1 MKKILSLLLMLF
13 MSVGMFAEGYV
24 KITSTADLTDGT
36 YLIVYETDGLA
47 FDGSLETLD
56 AVSNTISVTINNN
69 VITSTPAVD
78 ASTFAYDATN
88 KTLKSA
94 SGYYIGKTA
103 NSNGLD
109 YNTGKT
115 YTNEITF
122 DSNGNAVITAS
133 GGCTLRFNS
142 NSDQKR
148 FRYYKRTSDITPPE
162 PPTPSITE
170 ISTVAEFLAL
180 ENNKEFKFTGNL
192 VCVQDYSVSGTNS
205 SGQQYTNRY
214 LYAADE
220 TGGIVIYNPDAN
232 TPLYETTDVIP
243 GGWTATKTFYKG
255 LPEAIA
261 ATDFAEKTG
270 NQNITPI
277 EMTIAEA
284 KSSELLGAW
293 IVVKNVLIR
302 EKTVQSN
309 NGERTVYYITSDE
322 TDELELFF
330 GHTTPFDL
338 PEELNM
344 AKDTNTDRYDMYGI
358 LGIYN
363 TTRQIMPTGI
373 GQNGE
378 IITSIETID
387 SGVKKV
393 IYYNTQG
400 IQSSKPFDGLNI
412 VVTEY
417 ENGTKKTNKQ
427 IYKF

>member
-1 MKKILSLLLMLF
+1 MAKGDVVVKADKIRRWQKMGKYIKLALLILLLIL
-13 MSVGMFAEGYV
+13 
-24 KITSTADLTDGT
+24 
-36 YLIVYETDGLA
+36 
-47 FDGSLETLD
+47 
-56 AVSNTISVTINNN
+56 
-69 VITSTPAVD
+69 
-78 ASTFAYDATN
+78 
-88 KTLKSA
+88 
-94 SGYYIGKTA
+94 
-103 NSNGLD
+103 
-109 YNTGKT
+109 
-115 YTNEITF
+115 
-122 DSNGNAVITAS
+122 
-133 GGCTLRFNS
+133 
-142 NSDQKR
+142 
-148 FRYYKRTSDITPPE
+148 
-162 PPTPSITE
+162 
-170 ISTVAEFLAL
+170 
-180 ENNKEFKFTGNL
+180 
-192 VCVQDYSVSGTNS
+192 
-205 SGQQYTNRY
+205 
-214 LYAADE
+214 
-220 TGGIVIYNPDAN
+220 IVIYLVLKVFFSDGSFSVSIDNNDM
-232 TPLYETTDVIP
+232 LYSGLAMYESRNDPMPKRRLSAKDVQFMDNISIKWLPSNIDIEAEGSHNGDNYVAYTFFIENQGNLMFNYWYNVAMTDVMRN
-243 GGWTATKTFYKG
+243 AD
-255 LPEAIA
+255 EALRIM
-261 ATDFAEKTG
+261 
-270 NQNITPI
+270 II
-277 EMTIAEA
+277 I
-284 KSSELLGAW
+284 
-293 IVVKNVLIR
+293 
-302 EKTVQSN
+302 